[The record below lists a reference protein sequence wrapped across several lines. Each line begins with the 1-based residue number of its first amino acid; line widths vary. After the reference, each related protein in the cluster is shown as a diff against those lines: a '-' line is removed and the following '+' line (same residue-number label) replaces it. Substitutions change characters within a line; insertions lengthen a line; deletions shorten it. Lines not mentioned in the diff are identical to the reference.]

1 MFHIPMSSPQR
12 IRMFGFFVAI
22 VALALQICVETP
34 RVNGVGCE
42 GRGSPRRGASGRPVQ
57 ERGETIADRSKRA
70 VNQTMRCVA
79 FERNANRITRYGQR
93 VTTGGERGMEPWW

>member
-42 GRGSPRRGASGRPVQ
+42 GRGSPRRGASGRPVNAG
-57 ERGETIADRSKRA
+57 GETIADSFETSSESDDSARGLREERQLDHKIRSASDDGR
-70 VNQTMRCVA
+70 
-79 FERNANRITRYGQR
+79 
-93 VTTGGERGMEPWW
+93 